1 MTSLTTHLSKITG
14 EAFAQLGLDPALGAV
29 RTSDRPDLAQF
40 QCNGAMAAAKPLK
53 KNPREIAAQIVET
66 LQSSDI
72 IESLDIAGPGFIN
85 INLTDTFIGQHL
97 QADQPESANNKDKTI
112 IVDYGGMNVAKAMH
126 VGHLRPTVIGDCI
139 KRLLNHAGH
148 NALGDIHLGDWGLQM
163 GQIIHAFELEN
174 PEWPYFDPNFT
185 GPYPT
190 EAPFSYHEL
199 EDIYPKA
206 SQACKDDPK
215 RLEAARRTTA
225 DLQAERPGYR
235 ALWEHFMT
243 LSIADIR
250 HNLAPLD
257 VNFEIWK
264 GEACVMPLVPEITT
278 DLKSKNI
285 IEDSEGAKIIRT
297 ECDDDKK
304 EMPPLIFLKSN
315 GAVTYGTTDLATIY
329 DRINT
334 HDNLSQ
340 IIYITD
346 FRQNLHF
353 EQLFRAANR
362 AGYTDNLELTHIGN
376 GTINGPDNK
385 PFKTREGKAMRFE
398 DMINSTIQKARERID
413 EANLSDDIDE
423 QECEGIAKKVAIAA
437 LKFNELSNQPH
448 VNYIFDLDRMTE
460 FEGKTGPYILYQAVR
475 IQSLLNKANTDTTTA
490 PLQIDE
496 SSRPLALL
504 LAEYPDHMD
513 ATLKSLS
520 PHILCDYIYK
530 LAQSFSSFYANTH
543 IMSEEDEAKKAS
555 HLKLCTLTLERIKEI
570 LGILGIEIPKRM

>member
-1 MTSLTTHLSKITG
+1 MTSLTQHLSKITG
-14 EAFAQLGLDPALGAV
+14 EAFTSLGLDPAIGQV

-53 KNPREIAAQIVET
+53 KNPREIAAQIIEL
-66 LQSSDI
+66 LQNHEE

-85 INLTDTFIGQHL
+85 ITLTDDFIGQHL
-97 QADQPESANNKDKTI
+97 QITTPQQTDNSDKTI

-139 KRLLNHAGH
+139 KRLLTHAGY

-174 PEWPYFDPNFT
+174 PDWPYFDPDFT
-185 GPYPT
+185 GPYPV
-190 EAPFSYHEL
+190 EAPFDYAGL

-206 SQACKDDPK
+206 SAACKDDPE
-215 RLEAARRTTA
+215 RLEAARRATA

-243 LSIADIR
+243 LSIMDIKQ
-250 HNLAPLD
+250 NLKPLG

-264 GEACVMPLVPEITT
+264 GEACVMPLIPEITQT
-278 DLKSKNI
+278 LKSQNI
-285 IEDSEGAKIIRT
+285 VEESEGAHIIRT
-297 ECDDDKK
+297 ENEDDKK

-334 HDNLSQ
+334 HDHLTQ
-340 IIYITD
+340 IIYVTD

-353 EQLFRAANR
+353 EQLFRAADR
-362 AGYTDNLELTHIGN
+362 AGYADNLILTHIGN
-376 GTINGPDNK
+376 GTINGADNK

-398 DMINSTIQKARERID
+398 DMINSTIQKARERLD
-413 EANLSDDIDE
+413 EANLSDDINEAERED
-423 QECEGIAKKVAIAA
+423 IAKKVAIAA

-448 VNYIFDLDRMTE
+448 MNYIFDLDRMTE
-460 FEGKTGPYILYQAVR
+460 FEGKTGPYLLYQAVR
-475 IQSLLNKANTDTTTA
+475 IQSLLNKAGGTIDSA

-496 SSRPLALL
+496 QSRSLCLL
-504 LAEYPDHMD
+504 Y
-513 ATLKSLS
+513 TS
-520 PHILCDYIYK
+520 PSPRD
-530 LAQSFSSFYANTH
+530 
-543 IMSEEDEAKKAS
+543 
-555 HLKLCTLTLERIKEI
+555 
-570 LGILGIEIPKRM
+570 